1 MRLRPLAPF
10 LFAAV
15 AFLPTAAFA
24 QQNPTAPDGTS
35 MNEPPAAG
43 PMAAVDACGNPV
55 TQTDAAAPVPG
66 PVIGD
71 TPATPLGMAPA
82 GIPDDTATQ
91 VANMSSVRGMLVHAD
106 GNLLL
111 LTVPMLPAAGN
122 DNPVPPTPDKTM
134 AVVRL
139 PSDCA
144 MPSLTPGE
152 QVSAVGRPTA
162 EGILNAESILAAE

>member
-1 MRLRPLAPF
+1 MRLRLAPF
-10 LFAAV
+10 LFAVV

-43 PMAAVDACGNPV
+43 PVAAVDSCGNRVAQPV
-55 TQTDAAAPVPG
+55 GGEPVPG
-66 PVIGD
+66 PVVGD
-71 TPATPLGMAPA
+71 TPGTPLGTAPEGA
-82 GIPDDTATQ
+82 PDDTATH

-122 DNPVPPTPDKTM
+122 DNPAPPTPGQTM
-134 AVVRL
+134 TVVRL

-144 MPSLTPGE
+144 LPSLTPGE
-152 QVSAVGRPTA
+152 QVSAVGMPTA
-162 EGILNAESILAAE
+162 EGILNAESVLAAE